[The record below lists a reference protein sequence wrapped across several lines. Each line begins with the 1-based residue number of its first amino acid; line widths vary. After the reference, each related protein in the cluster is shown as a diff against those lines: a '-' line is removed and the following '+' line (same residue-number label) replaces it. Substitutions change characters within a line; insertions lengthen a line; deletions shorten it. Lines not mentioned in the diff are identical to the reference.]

1 MRNAAVVWY
10 TLRMA
15 FVRNLLLIVVIIGSL
30 SYSGYLVMR
39 GPCATPVEY
48 SIGSIDGR
56 FDVSEAEV
64 AGALREAERIWEE
77 GVGKDVLSL
86 SLDGL
91 PVNLIY
97 DERQAT
103 ADKNAAIEAKI
114 DVTEMTAEQVKA
126 EFEDLKYRYERES
139 REYDSMVEDHK
150 AALDSYNAQIASWNA
165 RGGASH
171 DDYARMTR
179 EKKALEESQKVL
191 EAKRLE
197 VNRLASEVNELVGAY
212 NRLVKNINS
221 NIEVI
226 NESADKEFEQGEY
239 VQEGFDKRI
248 NIYEFT
254 GRNDLV
260 RVLLHE
266 FGHALGVDHNENP
279 DSIMYHLNEGEGLA
293 LSAED
298 IRDLKAVCEFE

>member
-1 MRNAAVVWY
+1 MV
-10 TLRMA
+10 
-15 FVRNLLLIVVIIGSL
+15 FIRNLFLVLVIVGSI

-48 SIGSIDGR
+48 SVGSIDER

-64 AGALREAERIWEE
+64 ASALSEAERIWEE
-77 GVGKDVLSL
+77 GVGKDVLAFSQ
-86 SLDGL
+86 DGL

-97 DERQAT
+97 DERQAI

-114 DVTEMTAEQVKA
+114 DVSEMTAEQVKV
-126 EFEDLKYRYERES
+126 EFEDLKFRYERES

-171 DDYARMTR
+171 DDYAKMTK
-179 EKKALEESQKVL
+179 EKKALEDAREIL

-197 VNRLASEVNELVGAY
+197 VNRLANEVNELIGAY

-221 NIEVI
+221 SIEVI

-239 VQEGFDKRI
+239 IREGFDARI

-254 GRNDLV
+254 GKNDLV

-279 DSIMYHLNEGEGLA
+279 DSIMYHLNEGDGLE

-298 IRDLKAVCEFE
+298 IRDLKIVCEFE